1 MLADVKSNK
10 VVVPPLKI
18 TDVPIA
24 NAQRGTD
31 YRSYKIQFQAP
42 QNVGLFTW
50 KVVVISDTFV
60 GDEASRDVV
69 LKIDDPAV
77 LDAEDAGD
85 DDISDPEE
93 DSLAGQMALMRGGS
107 VKKRPEEEEED
118 DDESST
124 DDDEEEKDDDSS
136 SDSDSD

>member
-18 TDVPIA
+18 TDVPT
-24 NAQRGTD
+24 GTD

-42 QNVGLFTW
+42 QSVGLFTW
-50 KVVVISDTFV
+50 KVIVVSDTFV

-77 LDAEDAGD
+77 LDAEDAND

-107 VKKRPEEEEED
+107 VKKQPDEEEE

-124 DDDEEEKDDDSS
+124 DDDEEEKDGNSS